1 MKNIYFIFKNDLAN
15 YLKVKYAKHIRDG
28 VLFLPVNSRYYRFA
42 CEKLYGRCH
51 RTLVRPEGNL
61 VLGFVS
67 LGNSKT
73 SAWYYQLGKEATRE
87 LERMVNEDMRKELYK
102 RMKEGKWKYG
112 IPYVETVNRFMQ
124 EYDIRDV
131 SEDAFLKGY
140 RRKKSQNRLG

>member
-1 MKNIYFIFKNDLAN
+1 MKTIILIIQNDLVN
-15 YLKVKYAKHIRDG
+15 YLKVKFAKQLRDG
-28 VLFLPVNSRYYRFA
+28 VLFLPVKSPYYRFA

-51 RTLVRPEGNL
+51 RTLVRPQGNL
-61 VLGFVS
+61 VLGFIS

-87 LERMVNEDMRKELYK
+87 LERMVNADMRKELYK

-124 EYDIRDV
+124 EYDIRGV
-131 SEDAFLKGY
+131 TEDAFLRGY
-140 RRKKSQNRLG
+140 RRKKAQNRLG